1 MVPGT
6 SGGGGDG
13 NVEIQ
18 HCCLGWWKYSENIE
32 SGNGYKILW
41 MYLMPL
47 HVYLNLIWKCWKW

>member
-32 SGNGYKILW
+32 SGNGYKTLW

-47 HVYLNLIWKCWKW
+47 HVYLNVIWKY